1 MKRAADKKERRARA
15 FRGSRHNNEV
25 ACQPQRNAARHRA
38 SRKAAR
44 ENRKKERHRRGHNS
58 SDAIVV
64 AAPEPKTPEPLLFR
78 PNHTR
83 DVACAVLSA
92 VGLNDG
98 RPYSLRSIDS
108 HDLTGV
114 RPAFRLSDKSGTH
127 GILEYIFPFFGVV
140 LVAAQK
146 MIVKSWLPEGRE
158 FLASNLQRFGS
169 HREQSA
175 IESALQSLDPPAQ
188 RCCTTDSEAHE

>member
-1 MKRAADKKERRARA
+1 MK
-15 FRGSRHNNEV
+15 
-25 ACQPQRNAARHRA
+25 
-38 SRKAAR
+38 
-44 ENRKKERHRRGHNS
+44 
-58 SDAIVV
+58 SD
-64 AAPEPKTPEPLLFR
+64 E
-78 PNHTR
+78 
-83 DVACAVLSA
+83 
-92 VGLNDG
+92 DG

-158 FLASNLQRFGS
+158 FLASNLQRLD
-169 HREQSA
+169 R
-175 IESALQSLDPPAQ
+175 IESKARSRARFNPLIHPPNVVVQ
-188 RCCTTDSEAHE
+188 PIPKHTNR

>member
-1 MKRAADKKERRARA
+1 MK
-15 FRGSRHNNEV
+15 
-25 ACQPQRNAARHRA
+25 
-38 SRKAAR
+38 
-44 ENRKKERHRRGHNS
+44 
-58 SDAIVV
+58 SD
-64 AAPEPKTPEPLLFR
+64 E
-78 PNHTR
+78 
-83 DVACAVLSA
+83 
-92 VGLNDG
+92 GG

-175 IESALQSLDPPAQ
+175 IESALQSLDLPA
-188 RCCTTDSEAHE
+188 